1 MRTAGCLRNLGD
13 LVTNYRTG
21 RWLGILAFCASLGA
35 QPVLEQIEPRGAKV
49 GSATQLVLT
58 GKRLGPSPR
67 LMADA
72 GFSAT
77 PLVDS
82 SEGGQN
88 PASRLVFLIE
98 VDASATPGIYP
109 LRVETAEGLSNS
121 LLFTISGFPHVSEL
135 ESDPRTEEDEVAN
148 DFPETAQPLEV
159 PVMVGGRLQGAE
171 RDLYRVRLE
180 RGQAMVAEVT
190 ARRAGSAIDPNLEL
204 LDGNGQVVAR
214 NGDAPGLGLD
224 SRLAFK
230 APESGDYFVA
240 VRDER
245 FSSQDQNFYL
255 LTVGAFEF
263 AESVYPLG
271 WTRGARVQAEF
282 FGGNLGSPIR
292 AEVETGEPSGHAQET
307 WISVPGTP
315 SSIPFLLSDSPEAL
329 ESQVRGVIEEGVVV
343 NGRIAK
349 AGEVDTYRLPVQP
362 GEQWAFELRS
372 GELPGSSLYG
382 VMTIRS
388 GDETLAVAGKYAGDP
403 NPYIITTTGETATYP
418 FVNLTVPPE
427 TSEIEISVEDLLERG
442 GRQYSYRLSARKQGP
457 DFLLTLN
464 EPYLNIPRNGS
475 VTVSVTAERRG
486 YFGPIQL
493 YLENGP
499 EDLDVTGGHISP
511 TSTLGNTLPRFETGR
526 LTLTASAEAKLRVL
540 DLVVRGR
547 ATESGQE
554 HLDRRAIGAGVR
566 VPVKGDNQP
575 AVTANWLGYDLP
587 ARINPEQP
595 AYVQFDTPRVLRLVR
610 GGTGVV
616 AKWSYGTRSSE
627 VRLKQE
633 IDIPRNSGSLRL
645 RRVGEWDGKDSAEFR
660 MFTHERTS
668 LGMVNFNMTATV
680 VASGREHTVISQ
692 PLEVDVVD
700 GYTLEAPT
708 KDLELDAGG
717 QARWQGA
724 IWRDPEFRRAVTVS
738 AIGLPSDVSC
748 EAVVLSDDQTGYEL
762 ACSAGAKAPTGSH
775 EVEIRAESVLSDEG
789 TTPYIAEP
797 AAARVVIRR

>member
-1 MRTAGCLRNLGD
+1 MS
-13 LVTNYRTG
+13 NYRAG
-21 RWLGILAFCASLGA
+21 LWLGILALCTSLGA
-35 QPVLEQIEPRGAKV
+35 QPLLEDMQPRGAKV
-49 GSATQLVLT
+49 GSAAQLVLT
-58 GKRLGPSPR
+58 GERLGPAPR

-77 PLVDS
+77 PLVDTAE
-82 SEGGQN
+82 EGQG
-88 PASRLVFLIE
+88 PPSKLVFLIE
-98 VDASATPGIYP
+98 VDPAAKPGVYP
-109 LRVETAEGLSNS
+109 LRIETAEGLSNS
-121 LLFTISGFPHVSEL
+121 LLFTIGAFPHVSEL
-135 ESDPRTEEDEVAN
+135 ESDPGTGEEEVAN

-159 PVMVGGRLQGAE
+159 PVTVDGRLQGAE
-171 RDLYRVRLE
+171 RDLYRVHLGT
-180 RGQAMVAEVT
+180 GQALVAEVA
-190 ARRAGSAIDPNLEL
+190 ARRVGSAIDPNLEL
-204 LDGNGQVVAR
+204 LDSDGMVVAR

-224 SRLAFK
+224 ARLAFQ
-230 APESGDYFVA
+230 APEAANYFVA

-245 FSSQDQNFYL
+245 FSTQDQDFYL
-255 LTVGAFEF
+255 LTVGEFEF

-271 WTRGARVQAEF
+271 WTRGTKVQAEF
-282 FGGNLGSPIR
+282 FGGNLGNPIR
-292 AEVETGEPSGHAQET
+292 AEIETGEPSGHAEET
-307 WISVPGTP
+307 WIGVPGTP
-315 SSIPFLLSDSPEAL
+315 SSVPFLLSDRPEAL
-329 ESQVRGVIEEGVVV
+329 ESQVQGSIKDDVVV

-349 AGEVDTYRLPVQP
+349 AGEVDTYRLAVQP

-382 VMTIRS
+382 VLTIRS

-403 NPYIITTTGETATYP
+403 NPYIITTTGQTATYP
-418 FVNLTVPPE
+418 FVNLTVPPG
-427 TSEIEISVEDLLERG
+427 TSEIEIAVEDLLERG

-475 VTVSVTAERRG
+475 AIVSVTAERRG

-493 YLENGP
+493 YLENAP
-499 EDLDVTGGHISP
+499 EDLEVSGGHISP
-511 TSTLGNTLPRFETGR
+511 TSTLENTLPRFATGR
-526 LTLTASAEAKLRVL
+526 LTVTAREGAQLGVL

-554 HLDRRAIGAGVR
+554 HLDRRAIGVGVR
-566 VPVKGDNQP
+566 VPVQGDEQP
-575 AVTANWLGYDLP
+575 AVTAPWLGYDLP

-595 AYVQFDTPRVLRLVR
+595 AFIRFDTPRTLRLVR
-610 GGTGVV
+610 GGTGLL
-616 AKWSYGTRSSE
+616 AKWSYGTRSGG
-627 VRLKQE
+627 VRLKQK

-645 RRVGEWDGKDSAEFR
+645 RRVGDWDGKDSAEFR

-668 LGMVNFNMTATV
+668 LGMVNFNLTATII
-680 VASGREHTVISQ
+680 AGGREQTVISQ

-700 GYTLEAPT
+700 GYTLDAPS
-708 KDLELDAGG
+708 KDLELAAGG

-724 IWRDPEFRRAVTVS
+724 IWRDPDFRREVTVS

-748 EAVVLSDDQTGYEL
+748 EPVALSDDETGYEL
-762 ACSAGAKAPTGSH
+762 ACSAGAKAPEGRH

-797 AAARVVIRR
+797 ANASLVIRR